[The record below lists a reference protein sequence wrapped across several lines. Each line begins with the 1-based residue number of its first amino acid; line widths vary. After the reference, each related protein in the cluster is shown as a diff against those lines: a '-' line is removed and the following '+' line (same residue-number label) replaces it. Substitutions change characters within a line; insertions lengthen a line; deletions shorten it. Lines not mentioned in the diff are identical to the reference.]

1 MDLRKSQVFQWKNLR
16 LEPHKSWD
24 IKIFFFHVTLDVWN
38 QFIFNVQIAPGFLV
52 ALTFHNN
59 NHLHFLRM
67 SCENKNKHYYQK
79 F

>member
-38 QFIFNVQIAPGFLV
+38 QFIFNVRANCSWFSGGTNIP
-52 ALTFHNN
+52 
-59 NHLHFLRM
+59 
-67 SCENKNKHYYQK
+67 
-79 F
+79 